1 MEASSRD
8 DMVRNGVVR
17 EERLRIEGTHARNPR
32 NKSSR
37 FARRHK
43 YLLDLPPAKSK
54 STRILSARSRENGA
68 HNPTTKSRIWGI
80 CLLPTFTFE
89 WGGLSKKGLDNPTP
103 CVVGSQI
110 QPPWWLVCRVIS
122 CSLVYFLFSRARRC
136 ISPTMSARATRSQQT
151 SPLGTATNGKAPRKR
166 NVATGPLRWLG
177 PHTTALMEYMEDL
190 YRNNIPFDATKAH
203 TTLGKAIGTKEVKQV
218 SAQALKLRSKGL
230 ALMTPL
236 SADQTLALAGTKTQ
250 QAQDSRLL
258 LLG

>member
-1 MEASSRD
+1 
-8 DMVRNGVVR
+8 
-17 EERLRIEGTHARNPR
+17 
-32 NKSSR
+32 
-37 FARRHK
+37 
-43 YLLDLPPAKSK
+43 
-54 STRILSARSRENGA
+54 
-68 HNPTTKSRIWGI
+68 
-80 CLLPTFTFE
+80 
-89 WGGLSKKGLDNPTP
+89 
-103 CVVGSQI
+103 
-110 QPPWWLVCRVIS
+110 
-122 CSLVYFLFSRARRC
+122 
-136 ISPTMSARATRSQQT
+136 MSARATRSQQT

-203 TTLGKAIGTKEVKQV
+203 STLGKAIGTKEVKQV